1 MMDEDIAKIEWW
13 KDTSKKP
20 TGFQLFQ
27 RAGNLA
33 MRHQHIDPSKD
44 NLDCFQHDRR
54 CAIQP
59 TTDYPPSPTPGDIRN
74 VLPHLENHATSDPHG
89 LHLPDHHA
97 PADWIDYLHDY
108 LHSRTPT
115 ADATQIMC
123 LHMAR
128 VTEMEAAL
136 RDQIV
141 TAINLFGG
149 AVSHLR
155 GFHHQDPPMKP
166 CDVCGNEVT
175 QRWQIRTNSK
185 MPHDLSR
192 TTTNHHALGLL
203 QTQVCDRICAN
214 EPATAHRTRETDKL
228 FVQKCLKRHLE
239 GNVAAHACYKCAL
252 PAIREASCIAA
263 EAASAGQYTRPTIR
277 EVDLRNYH
285 AICRGDIRATNTT
298 PETPRTRI
306 VASDLDPWGRTKI
319 CGTVLIDSSGM
330 VGIVVTRVPVPPRG
344 TVRAYV
350 RMVGAIT
357 TTKLRVPADIWDVDK
372 CLAWSDEEVEQ
383 ATVRLDIHTDGQRIR
398 RLLWIPPD
406 GVHTAGE
413 SSKATVTCTEFVN
426 QKRRSLTLQ
435 QLTQQPESSTLSR
448 KRAPHRSKDPAETP
462 RNDPIVLKRSRPA
475 DPVQAAVQDPGT
487 PRRAA

>member
-1 MMDEDIAKIEWW
+1 
-13 KDTSKKP
+13 
-20 TGFQLFQ
+20 
-27 RAGNLA
+27 
-33 MRHQHIDPSKD
+33 
-44 NLDCFQHDRR
+44 
-54 CAIQP
+54 
-59 TTDYPPSPTPGDIRN
+59 
-74 VLPHLENHATSDPHG
+74 
-89 LHLPDHHA
+89 
-97 PADWIDYLHDY
+97 
-108 LHSRTPT
+108 
-115 ADATQIMC
+115 
-123 LHMAR
+123 
-128 VTEMEAAL
+128 
-136 RDQIV
+136 
-141 TAINLFGG
+141 
-149 AVSHLR
+149 
-155 GFHHQDPPMKP
+155 MKP

-192 TTTNHHALGLL
+192 TTTNHHAMGLL

-214 EPATAHRTRETDKL
+214 EPATTHRTRETDKL

-263 EAASAGQYTRPTIR
+263 EAASAGQYIRPTIR

-398 RLLWIPPD
+398 RLLWIPSD

-435 QLTQQPESSTLSR
+435 QLTQQPESGTLSR
-448 KRAPHRSKDPAETP
+448 KRAPHRSKDPVETP
-462 RNDPIVLKRSRPA
+462 PTQSYLSAHARRTTYGTL
-475 DPVQAAVQDPGT
+475 T
-487 PRRAA
+487 PRRAMSHARREMPALSYY